1 MHFDVKSFISSILA
15 WQQVSEV
22 PQRAGAGSGATMP
35 RAAEVALAAW
45 RRGKLARRRAGVFTR
60 AWAPHHARVG
70 ETH

>member
-35 RAAEVALAAW
+35 RAAEVARANWW
-45 RRGKLARRRAGVFTR
+45 RRGKLARRRAPSH
-60 AWAPHHARVG
+60 APGAPPCACG
-70 ETH
+70 